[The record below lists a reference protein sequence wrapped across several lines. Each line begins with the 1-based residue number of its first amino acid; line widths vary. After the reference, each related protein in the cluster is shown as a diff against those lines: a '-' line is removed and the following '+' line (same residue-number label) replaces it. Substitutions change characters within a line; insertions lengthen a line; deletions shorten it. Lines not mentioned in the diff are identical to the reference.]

1 MKKHFSDDEIQ
12 RLLEARPV
20 AEPPSDLASRI
31 KIEIP
36 DELPVAASATGVGGG
51 RGRRWFPSA
60 PLRLLAASV
69 LLGVGVG
76 WVTAS
81 LVRPPGNLAR
91 DIALDGVLT
100 IPFEPVEVL
109 VPPRWQAE
117 RRPSGVPTAARATCL
132 TETAR
137 HWRFPPASGVTI
149 VRLSF
154 FADPGQR
161 MHRAD
166 TDGALRPEA
175 ADPVVEAGLGATSSC
190 LGGQS
195 EARVTLFLEIVVG
208 SDGSVVWVEATAP
221 W

>member
-1 MKKHFSDDEIQ
+1 MTKHYSDEEMQ
-12 RLLEARPV
+12 RLLAPRPV

-31 KIEIP
+31 KAEIP
-36 DELPVAASATGVGGG
+36 DELPVAASATGGQRG
-51 RGRRWFPSA
+51 RGWFLSA

-69 LLGVGVG
+69 LLGIGVG

-81 LVRPPGNLAR
+81 LVRPPENLAR

-100 IPFEPVEVL
+100 IPFESVEVL

-117 RRPSGVPTAARATCL
+117 RRPSGVPVDARATCL

-149 VRLSF
+149 VRLSL

-161 MHRAD
+161 MHRTD
-166 TDGALRPEA
+166 TDGALRPEEVE
-175 ADPVVEAGLGATSSC
+175 PVVETGLGAADSC

-195 EARVTLFLEIVVG
+195 EARVTLFLEIVAG
-208 SDGSVVWVEATAP
+208 SDGSVVWVETTAP
-221 W
+221 S

>member
-1 MKKHFSDDEIQ
+1 MTKHYSDDEMH
-12 RLLEARPV
+12 RLLAPRPV

-31 KIEIP
+31 KAEIP
-36 DELPVAASATGVGGG
+36 DELPVVAPATGGG
-51 RGRRWFPSA
+51 RGRGWFLSA

-69 LLGVGVG
+69 LLGIGVG

-81 LVRPPGNLAR
+81 LVRPPENLAR

-117 RRPSGVPTAARATCL
+117 RRPGQVPADARTTCL

-137 HWRFPPASGVTI
+137 HWRFPAASGVTI
-149 VRLSF
+149 VRLSV

-161 MHRAD
+161 LHRTG
-166 TDGALRPEA
+166 TDGALQPDAVE
-175 ADPVVEAGLGATSSC
+175 PVVEAGLSAASAC
-190 LGGQS
+190 LDGQS

-208 SDGSVVWVEATAP
+208 SDGRVVWVETTAP